1 MWRSAR
7 TWRPRAELSRYTMP
21 QRETVAGEATARS
34 STSNSMV
41 MLGDIRMISPD
52 TRHSF
57 LLSSSTC
64 VEVRVR
70 VRARVRARVRVR
82 VGDANDRASHNHT
95 LTLTQVS
102 GVDLHATRA

>member
-1 MWRSAR
+1 MWRSKR

-21 QRETVAGEATARS
+21 QQETVAGEATARS

-41 MLGDIRMISPD
+41 MLGDIWMISPD

-70 VRARVRARVRVR
+70 V
-82 VGDANDRASHNHT
+82 
-95 LTLTQVS
+95 
-102 GVDLHATRA
+102 